1 MHMQL
6 SSTFFFSLKKNHE
19 IRSEKMNGI
28 MSSPIMALII
38 AFVLNI
44 SAKRLEKKAKSS
56 VTFK

>member
-44 SAKRLEKKAKSS
+44 SAKRLGKKSQIFS
-56 VTFK
+56 HI